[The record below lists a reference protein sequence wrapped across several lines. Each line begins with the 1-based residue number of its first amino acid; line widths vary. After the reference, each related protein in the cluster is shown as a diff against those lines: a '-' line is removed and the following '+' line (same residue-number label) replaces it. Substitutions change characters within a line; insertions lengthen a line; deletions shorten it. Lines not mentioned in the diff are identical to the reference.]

1 MFPPIFEATNGVLA
15 QAAPSVQPI
24 FIQLSKPEQLGYHVG
39 KLEHVEETDSLL
51 YTHKEMQ
58 TYMELFHA
66 RRSSRAIT
74 YALTAQYCANPGTC
88 GEYQPT
94 GTLGFDFNNLAQN
107 ALRMLDWNSYLL
119 DTIDAWGRYASC
131 VVVTHLIGKLAY
143 VAMSIIMTYRRGV
156 DWITAIKL
164 NTSLMTEFK
173 NNLIHTLQEPEVNP
187 LTMPPPGIELEELH

>member
-1 MFPPIFEATNGVLA
+1 VFPPIFEATNGVLA

-94 GTLGFDFNNLAQN
+94 GTLGFDLTTWPK
-107 ALRMLDWNSYLL
+107 MPS
-119 DTIDAWGRYASC
+119 GC
-131 VVVTHLIGKLAY
+131 LIG
-143 VAMSIIMTYRRGV
+143 
-156 DWITAIKL
+156 
-164 NTSLMTEFK
+164 
-173 NNLIHTLQEPEVNP
+173 TL
-187 LTMPPPGIELEELH
+187 TC